1 MKSLPGCGFHSD
13 LAGGEAG
20 ALGQRLE
27 AACWEAPE
35 ALTSAFPSPPQCTQ
49 EDVSS
54 EDEDEEMP
62 EVGLPP
68 GAALAGSFAGS
79 GIEHP
84 LLTALPSRLGRT
96 QDRFTD
102 LEEQPVS

>member
-1 MKSLPGCGFHSD
+1 M
-13 LAGGEAG
+13 
-20 ALGQRLE
+20 E

-68 GAALAGSFAGS
+68 GRRWRVAFAGS

-84 LLTALPSRLGRT
+84 LLTVPPSRLGRT
-96 QDRFTD
+96 QDGFTD